1 MTHDKIKQYRTSQT
15 DQYRPNIDKR
25 RRIFCKSSSRISRQI
40 WYFQA
45 SSLSLYTRGRG
56 DWERGSGSRPKDSLY
71 SEVIQEFNQG
81 TSEIC
86 KDHRAKFER
95 NSDPST
101 RGLFAKWSEA
111 WLNGE
116 SILERSSWN
125 TAMTDCHRKRS
136 CKLIGF
142 WFLKKFGSRFMQIT
156 VQGKNLELQ

>member
-1 MTHDKIKQYRTSQT
+1 MTDDKILQTGTSSANQHRFGF
-15 DQYRPNIDKR
+15 DKKR
-25 RRIFCKSSSRISRQI
+25 RITI
-40 WYFQA
+40 
-45 SSLSLYTRGRG
+45 
-56 DWERGSGSRPKDSLY
+56 RGSNGVGETISYLQTPSIPLCARSRNDWNTGSCTGYKDCLY
-71 SEVIQEFNQG
+71 SEDIPESDQS
-81 TSEIC
+81 TSKIC

-101 RGLFAKWSEA
+101 RGLSAKWSEA
-111 WLNGE
+111 WLKGE

-136 CKLIGF
+136 CMLIGF

>member
-15 DQYRPNIDKR
+15 YQYRNNIDQGKK
-25 RRIFCKSSSRISRQI
+25 IFVEGSSRISGQI

-45 SSLSLYTRGRG
+45 PGLSLCTRGRG
-56 DWERGSGSRPKDSLY
+56 DWERGCGSRQKNRLY
-71 SEVIQEFNQG
+71 SEVIQESNQG
-81 TSEIC
+81 TSKIC

-95 NSDPST
+95 NSDPSI
-101 RGLFAKWSEA
+101 RGLSAKWSEA
-111 WLNGE
+111 WLKGE

-142 WFLKKFGSRFMQIT
+142 WFLKKFGSRFMQLII
-156 VQGKNLELQ
+156 